1 MAEKRR
7 KYEQGKKYAAQFI
20 EQEAEQGSDNEEHDD
35 IVKKINYEDQN
46 KQFEGIDLDAD
57 LAELIDNAVDLN
69 EQDQFEAF
77 RKYLEDIKIKD
88 REEIKQIIRGEFR
101 SKHEDIEFQIDEDDK
116 KRQERMEE
124 VMNWMKK
131 REEEQ
136 GQNIYLNKGQE

>member
-69 EQDQFEAF
+69 EQD
-77 RKYLEDIKIKD
+77 
-88 REEIKQIIRGEFR
+88 
-101 SKHEDIEFQIDEDDK
+101 
-116 KRQERMEE
+116 
-124 VMNWMKK
+124 
-131 REEEQ
+131 
-136 GQNIYLNKGQE
+136 